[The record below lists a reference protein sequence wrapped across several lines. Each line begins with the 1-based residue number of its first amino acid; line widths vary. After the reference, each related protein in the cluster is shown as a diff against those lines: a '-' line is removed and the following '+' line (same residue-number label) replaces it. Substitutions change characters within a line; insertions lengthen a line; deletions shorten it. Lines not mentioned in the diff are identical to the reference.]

1 MKIILKGL
9 AGMLAVAG
17 IIAMSLMGA
26 RMMFWLSWHILKFL
40 FLVYS
45 WVFGL
50 LALGYVIS
58 KIFKK

>member
-9 AGMLAVAG
+9 VGMLTVAG
-17 IIAMSLMGA
+17 IIAMSLVGA
-26 RMMFWLSWHILKFL
+26 RMVFCLCWHTLKFL
-40 FLVYS
+40 FIVYS

>member
-1 MKIILKGL
+1 
-9 AGMLAVAG
+9 MLTVAG
-17 IIAMSLMGA
+17 IIAMSLVGA
-26 RMMFWLSWHILKFL
+26 RMVFCLCWHILKFL
-40 FLVYS
+40 FLVCS

>member
-1 MKIILKGL
+1 MKYVLKLLVGI
-9 AGMLAVAG
+9 LAVAG
-17 IIAMSLMGA
+17 VIGLSLMGA
-26 RMMFWLSWHILKFL
+26 RMLSWFCWHTLKFL
-40 FLVYS
+40 FIVYS

>member
-1 MKIILKGL
+1 MKLFSKLLVRTL
-9 AGMLAVAG
+9 AIAG
-17 IIAMSLMGA
+17 IIGLSLVGS
-26 RMMFWLSWHILKFL
+26 RMLFWLSWHILKFL

-58 KIFKK
+58 RIFKK